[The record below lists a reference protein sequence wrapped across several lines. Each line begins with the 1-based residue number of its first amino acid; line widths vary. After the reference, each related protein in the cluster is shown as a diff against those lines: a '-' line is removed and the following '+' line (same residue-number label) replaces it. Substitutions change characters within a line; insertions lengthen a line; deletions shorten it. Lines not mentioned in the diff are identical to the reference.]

1 MAEPPETAD
10 ELTKTEFDGSQLS
23 GSKSAE
29 ERIETVDSYIKGLRL
44 HLITAALCMCLFL
57 TNLEIPIVVTA
68 LVGITNDLGG
78 FQQTSWIVA
87 AYLLGYVGVLIIFSK
102 LSDIFG
108 RKSFLLI
115 AIAIFV
121 IFSAACGAAQTI
133 QQLIVFRAF
142 QGIGGAGNYSLCSVI
157 FLELVP
163 REKYAK
169 YTSSVSVVYCLS
181 LLLGPIFGGVIS
193 QSSTWR
199 WVFLLNVPAAVVAAI
214 MIVICMPNGFPHHGD
229 PQKPRADTVGA
240 FSKITFD
247 RVDFLGAL
255 MLLIATL
262 FLVAA
267 LEEAGNR
274 YPWRSAFVIVLLT
287 VSGIAWIAFLLW
299 ERRVTLHS
307 GTQEPVFPWRF
318 IQSRIWLGMLLNAIF
333 LGAPWF
339 VTIFQLPQRLQVVN
353 GTSPLAAG
361 IRFIPFTLAAPL
373 GSVAAP
379 TIAKVGK
386 VPPIYL
392 VVFASV
398 IQVIGFALLSTLPTS
413 QSIAPAQYG
422 YEILAGFGCGINI
435 TLLILM
441 TPFSVEERDKA
452 VAMGSIAQF
461 RVMGG
466 VIGLAIVTTV
476 FNGYVRSKLG
486 QILSASQ
493 VNDLL
498 KAANSISAL
507 SAEMQEIVRS
517 ILAEGYNI
525 QMKILAGLA
534 AAQIPSSFVMWQKQ
548 QIRV

>member
-1 MAEPPETAD
+1 MT
-10 ELTKTEFDGSQLS
+10 L
-23 GSKSAE
+23 
-29 ERIETVDSYIKGLRL
+29 L
-44 HLITAALCMCLFL
+44 HVR
-57 TNLEIPIVVTA
+57 NL
-68 LVGITNDLGG
+68 LKM
-78 FQQTSWIVA
+78 S
-87 AYLLGYVGVLIIFSK
+87 
-102 LSDIFG
+102 
-108 RKSFLLI
+108 
-115 AIAIFV
+115 
-121 IFSAACGAAQTI
+121 
-133 QQLIVFRAF
+133 
-142 QGIGGAGNYSLCSVI
+142 
-157 FLELVP
+157 
-163 REKYAK
+163 
-169 YTSSVSVVYCLS
+169 SSV
-181 LLLGPIFGGVIS
+181 
-193 QSSTWR
+193 
-199 WVFLLNVPAAVVAAI
+199 PAGVVAAI

-229 PQKPRADTVGA
+229 PRTPRSDTVGA
-240 FSKITFD
+240 FSKTTFD
-247 RVDFLGAL
+247 RVDFLGAF

-287 VSGIAWIAFLLW
+287 ISGFAWIAFLWW

-307 GTQEPVFPWRF
+307 GAQEPVFPWRF

-339 VTIFQLPQRLQVVN
+339 VTIFQLPQRIQVVN
-353 GTSPLAAG
+353 STSPLAAG

-373 GSVAAP
+373 GSIVAP

-392 VVFASV
+392 VILASV

-413 QSIAPAQYG
+413 QSISPAQYG

-441 TPFSVEERDKA
+441 TPFSVEERDKGMLFCIAPGDIRLSLTLSQA
-452 VAMGSIAQF
+452 VAMGSVAQF

-466 VIGLAIVTTV
+466 VIGLAIVTAV

-493 VNDLL
+493 VDDLL
-498 KAANSISAL
+498 KAADSISAL
-507 SAEMQEIVRS
+507 PVETQEMVRN

>member
-1 MAEPPETAD
+1 MT
-10 ELTKTEFDGSQLS
+10 L
-23 GSKSAE
+23 
-29 ERIETVDSYIKGLRL
+29 LRVR
-44 HLITAALCMCLFL
+44 
-57 TNLEIPIVVTA
+57 N
-68 LVGITNDLGG
+68 
-78 FQQTSWIVA
+78 
-87 AYLLGYVGVLIIFSK
+87 
-102 LSDIFG
+102 
-108 RKSFLLI
+108 
-115 AIAIFV
+115 
-121 IFSAACGAAQTI
+121 
-133 QQLIVFRAF
+133 
-142 QGIGGAGNYSLCSVI
+142 
-157 FLELVP
+157 
-163 REKYAK
+163 
-169 YTSSVSVVYCLS
+169 
-181 LLLGPIFGGVIS
+181 
-193 QSSTWR
+193 
-199 WVFLLNVPAAVVAAI
+199 LLNIPFSVPAAVVAAI

-441 TPFSVEERDKA
+441 TPFSVEERDKGTLFYIALGDIRLSLTLFLA